1 MNNDIYERVLQ
12 EANHILSTHDTIR
25 KTAQIFGR
33 SKSSV
38 HSDVSIKL
46 RTINPYL
53 HDKVKPILEENF
65 LDKHNRGGRATKE
78 KYAKKPFFHKITTTQ
93 IS

>member
-1 MNNDIYERVLQ
+1 MNDSIFERVIL
-12 EANHILSTHDTIR
+12 EAEHILATHDTIR
-25 KTAQIFGR
+25 KTAQLFGR

-53 HDKVKPILEENF
+53 HDRIKPILKENF
-65 LDKHNRGGRATKE
+65 EDKHNRGGRATKE
-78 KYAKKPFFHKITTTQ
+78 KYAKNI